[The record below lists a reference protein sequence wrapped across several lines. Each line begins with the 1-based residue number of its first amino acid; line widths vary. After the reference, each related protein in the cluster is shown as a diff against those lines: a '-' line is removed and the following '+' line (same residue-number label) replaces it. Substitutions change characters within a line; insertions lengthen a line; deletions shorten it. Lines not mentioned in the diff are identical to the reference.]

1 MENQDSPGAMWHI
14 FSPMTDTIYKPN
26 TEKFEDYNKK

>member
-1 MENQDSPGAMWHI
+1 MENQNSPGALWHI
-14 FSPMTDTIYKPN
+14 FSPMTDTIYKQN